1 MKRWMGIVVL
11 VVGIVL
17 ALVAA
22 LSDVIGLGADVGTF
36 GTRQIAGTIAGLA
49 IAIAGLVVAFTAK
62 A

>member
-1 MKRWMGIVVL
+1 MKRWMGIVLL

-22 LSDVIGLGADVGTF
+22 LADVIGLGADVGTF
-36 GTRQIAGTIAGLA
+36 GWRQLAGTIVGGL
-49 IAIAGLVVAFTAK
+49 IVLIGLVVAITAK